1 MIYFYDGSRAGF
13 LTAFLA
19 AFNDNE
25 AIVTSSQ
32 RQLTLGQEAVFVQT
46 NAERAKKAEARLL
59 SFDKY
64 CMQDL
69 NFLLRCS
76 DETRDQ
82 TAFEYLRLIAT
93 KKRPVRNMLA
103 EDAVIM
109 ASNLIGKVKH
119 EAERFRGFVRFMES
133 ASGALYAPIAPD
145 HDICDLLVGHF
156 RARIPNFPFVI
167 HDVKRKKA
175 TVYDG
180 KNVFCAPLENA
191 EVMLSATEEAWQAL
205 WKNYF
210 EHVNIVERERL
221 KQQRGYL
228 PVRYRKFMPE
238 FHD

>member
-1 MIYFYDGSRAGF
+1 MTYFYDGSHAGF
-13 LTAFLA
+13 LTAFWA
-19 AFNDNE
+19 AFSDNE
-25 AIVTSSQ
+25 AIITSAQ
-32 RQLTLGQEAVFVQT
+32 RQLILGQEAVFVET
-46 NAERAKKAEARLL
+46 NAERTKKAEARLL

-69 NFLLRCS
+69 NFLLRCN
-76 DETRDQ
+76 DELRDQ
-82 TAFEYLRLIAT
+82 AAFEYLRLIAT
-93 KKRPVRNMLA
+93 KKRPVRDMLA
-103 EDAVIM
+103 EDAVITT
-109 ASNLIGKVKH
+109 SNLLYKVKH

-175 TVYDG
+175 AVYDG
-180 KNVFCAPLENA
+180 KNVFRAPLEDA
-191 EVMLSATEEAWQAL
+191 EVVLSATEEAWQAL

-238 FHD
+238 FYD